1 MSLKLQQQ
9 QRHQLQH
16 QQHQQ
21 QYYSD
26 RLIFSNQLVDYTKS
40 KNIYCD
46 ICYLKLEQKLQYYFN
61 FTKIFG
67 LCIQSI
73 K

>member
-9 QRHQLQH
+9 QQHQQQHQLQH
-16 QQHQQ
+16 QQQ

-26 RLIFSNQLVDYTKS
+26 RLILSNQLVDYTKS

-61 FTKIFG
+61 FTKIMYT
-67 LCIQSI
+67 II